1 MLKNHFILVLVILMN
16 HFINP
21 KIKKVMTNQQE
32 SRLSMY
38 LSFKDFQTQYTAIT
52 TPLPNYVANSTAFVN
67 TITQIQA
74 IAEQQKMSKKG
85 VTDVKNQYKETLIV
99 TTADYARKLGV
110 YAKFTNNATLAQEVK
125 FSESKLRQ
133 VADTAVKD
141 YAQIVY
147 DRAQTNVAAL
157 ATYGITAA
165 TQTALLNA
173 INAYNA
179 SIGKPGASRTESGK
193 ITKQLENLFKA
204 ADTALANMDAA
215 VEIVRL
221 TQVDFYNS
229 YKNARKVVETG
240 TGSLA
245 IKGFVT
251 DAMTGKP
258 VKGATLSFVLDGNN
272 GMAKAAKSATT
283 ESVVKKTA
291 EKGGF
296 NIKSLPSGMYTVTI
310 KKVGY
315 ADQVATVAVADSE
328 LTDLNIQL
336 SKN

>member
-1 MLKNHFILVLVILMN
+1 
-16 HFINP
+16 
-21 KIKKVMTNQQE
+21 MTNQQE

-38 LSFKDFQTQYTAIT
+38 LSFRDYQAGFTAIT
-52 TPLPNYVANSTAFVN
+52 TPLPNYTTNSTTFVN
-67 TITQIQA
+67 TIPQIQA
-74 IAEQQKMSKKG
+74 VAEQQKISKKG
-85 VTDVKNQYKETLIV
+85 VTDNKNILKENLIV

-125 FSESKLRQ
+125 FTEGKLRQ

-147 DRAQTNVAAL
+147 DRAQPIVASL

-165 TQTALLNA
+165 TQTALLAA
-173 INAYNA
+173 ITAYNA
-179 SIGKPGASRTESGK
+179 SIGKPSVSRTESSQT
-193 ITKQLENLFKA
+193 TKQLETLFKTA
-204 ADTALANMDAA
+204 ETALANMDAA
-215 VEIVRL
+215 VEIVRIS
-221 TQVDFYNS
+221 QPAFYTG

-240 TGSLA
+240 IGSLA
-245 IKGFVT
+245 VKGLVT
-251 DAMTGKP
+251 DATTGEP
-258 VKGATLSFVLDGNN
+258 VKGATLSFAFDGNN
-272 GMAKAAKSATT
+272 GMAKAAKSAT

-296 NIKSLPSGMYTVTI
+296 NIKSLPSGVYTVTI

-315 ADQVATVAVADSE
+315 ADQVATVAVADGE